1 MAILI
6 CPISTCSN
14 TYYKT
19 YMHVQDYS
27 LYRNML
33 ALYLADISS
42 LITYLLASWV
52 SFSEKKYHLVDLS
65 LLVPQNDRCLTE
77 KQNTNVAIFEVISLI
92 RL

>member
-1 MAILI
+1 MAIL

-19 YMHVQDYS
+19 YMHVQDNYS